1 MVGIP
6 SPEERIEE
14 YTHQFSGGM
23 RQRAMI
29 AMALGAKPKL
39 LIADEP
45 TTALDVT
52 IQDQIIK
59 LINKLKQELNM
70 SIILVTHDL
79 GVIAQMCDR
88 VAVMYAGVIVEM
100 CDVVTLFATPRHPYT
115 YALMCSLPD
124 ASSAQTRLKAIQGN
138 PPNLAHLPE
147 GCPFAPRCTL
157 CSEQCRKT
165 RPELVEIAPGHMV
178 RCHNIDQTVDFR
190 GMIELP
196 EKEVQ

>member
-1 MVGIP
+1 
-6 SPEERIEE
+6 
-14 YTHQFSGGM
+14 M

-59 LINKLKQELNM
+59 LINQLKQELNM

-124 ASSAQTRLKAIQGN
+124 VGGAQTRLKAIQGN

-147 GCPFAPRCTL
+147 GCPFAPRCDAAMKICL
-157 CSEQCRKT
+157 KQRCGRMQINDFHQAACWVNIREGVENGSIVL
-165 RPELVEIAPGHMV
+165 ELEPAETAQEGGA
-178 RCHNIDQTVDFR
+178 NA
-190 GMIELP
+190 
-196 EKEVQ
+196 